1 MLSRIGATVATIAL
15 ICLGVSGPGTRW
27 GWWHFRVGLLL
38 FAAAGLLG
46 LLAALIGLFAR
57 RNATP
62 GSAKA
67 RASGYA
73 IAAGVGALLLPAY
86 GIANARR
93 VPPIHDITTDVADPP
108 RFHAALAARGPNTNP
123 VPEQIDPAVSNQ
135 QRAAYPDLHPVLL
148 LIPPEKALARAANV
162 ARSFNWDVIEVN
174 RAEGRI
180 EATATTAW
188 FGFRDDVVI
197 RVRPVEGGS
206 RVDVRSTSRVGLSD
220 AGKNAERIRR
230 FTRRLQSR

>member
-1 MLSRIGATVATIAL
+1 MLSRIGATVATTAL

-27 GWWHFRVGLLL
+27 GWWHFRIGLLL

-46 LLAALIGLFAR
+46 LLAAVIGLLGR
-57 RNATP
+57 RNAPP
-62 GSAKA
+62 GSSSA

-73 IAAGVGALLLPAY
+73 IAAGLGALILPAY
-86 GIANARR
+86 GIISARG
-93 VPPIHDITTDVADPP
+93 VPRIHDVTTDVADPP
-108 RFHAALAARGPNTNP
+108 RFQAALEARGPNANP
-123 VPEQIDPAVSNQ
+123 VPDEIDPAVTNQ
-135 QRAAYPDLHPVLL
+135 QRAAYPDLHPVVLRV
-148 LIPPEKALARAANV
+148 PPDKALTRAASVARALNWNV
-162 ARSFNWDVIEVN
+162 IAISRP
-174 RAEGRI
+174 EGRI
-180 EATATTAW
+180 EATATTPW

-206 RVDVRSTSRVGLSD
+206 RVDVRSTSRVGMSD